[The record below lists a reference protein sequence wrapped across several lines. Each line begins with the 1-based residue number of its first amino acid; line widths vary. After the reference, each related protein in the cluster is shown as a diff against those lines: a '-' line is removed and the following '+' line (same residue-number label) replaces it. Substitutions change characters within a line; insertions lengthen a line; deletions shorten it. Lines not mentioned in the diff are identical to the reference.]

1 MQYDL
6 MGVPLIMDGRRR
18 SPRTIARAC
27 TAAEDGGYMRDYVE
41 DTDGRI
47 RQLCFNY
54 IRDPWKRNP
63 RTSRERSGRENQ

>member
-6 MGVPLIMDGRRR
+6 MGIPLIMDGRRR

-27 TAAEDGGYMRDYVE
+27 TAAENGGYMRDYVE
-41 DTDGRI
+41 DTNGRI
-47 RQLCFNY
+47 KRLCFDY

-63 RTSRERSGRENQ
+63 RTAQDKCVREEK